1 MASPSP
7 KLGAAVPS
15 NAAATNLYDG
25 CPAPAH
31 SARTRRAHA
40 PARVT
45 LTQHVHPLLCWRRRA
60 FGAASLARG
69 VPGAPPEG
77 PNVTAKPVRPL
88 LSRQFTAAVAAGPG
102 GGGTSRPVAPVTPTK
117 AMAATHTTTRPPS
130 CTAAASDSAR
140 CPPGNR
146 ARAVQVVAA
155 VRRSALGRGAKFK
168 FKLPPFRVFLWI
180 FFYFRRINGNFVQGR
195 RDDSPPG
202 AATDGRGIWGI
213 GRGCWPTEVGARA
226 GGCVVRGERTR
237 AGYAPLCPGATAS
250 LRVLWCWLTG
260 VCLVRRTSVDHCWR
274 LSGCVG

>member
-1 MASPSP
+1 M
-7 KLGAAVPS
+7 
-15 NAAATNLYDG
+15 
-25 CPAPAH
+25 
-31 SARTRRAHA
+31 
-40 PARVT
+40 
-45 LTQHVHPLLCWRRRA
+45 
-60 FGAASLARG
+60 
-69 VPGAPPEG
+69 
-77 PNVTAKPVRPL
+77 TAKPVRPL

-102 GGGTSRPVAPVTPTK
+102 RARRTRNRCPRPVPPHGAH
-117 AMAATHTTTRPPS
+117 AHAARPPHTPPHTG
-130 CTAAASDSAR
+130 CTQPVPLATAAR
-140 CPPGNR
+140 QPPTVERPGPFALR
-146 ARAVQVVAA
+146 ARPPLAA
-155 VRRSALGRGAKFK
+155 APSSSHGCR
-168 FKLPPFRVFLWI
+168 PFEFFLWI

-237 AGYAPLCPGATAS
+237 AGYAPLCPGAPAS

>member
-1 MASPSP
+1 M
-7 KLGAAVPS
+7 
-15 NAAATNLYDG
+15 
-25 CPAPAH
+25 H
-31 SARTRRAHA
+31 
-40 PARVT
+40 
-45 LTQHVHPLLCWRRRA
+45 QHGSLCV
-60 FGAASLARG
+60 ASLARG

-102 GGGTSRPVAPVTPTK
+102 GGRDQQASRSGDAHK
-117 AMAATHTTTRPPS
+117 GDGSYAHNDAAALVHRRGIRLRAVSAGEPCPGCSSCRGRPPL
-130 CTAAASDSAR
+130 AAAPSSSCR
-140 CPPGNR
+140 
-146 ARAVQVVAA
+146 
-155 VRRSALGRGAKFK
+155 
-168 FKLPPFRVFLWI
+168 PFEFFLWI

-202 AATDGRGIWGI
+202 AATDGRAIWGI

-237 AGYAPLCPGATAS
+237 AGYAPLCPGAPAS

>member
-1 MASPSP
+1 
-7 KLGAAVPS
+7 
-15 NAAATNLYDG
+15 
-25 CPAPAH
+25 
-31 SARTRRAHA
+31 
-40 PARVT
+40 
-45 LTQHVHPLLCWRRRA
+45 
-60 FGAASLARG
+60 
-69 VPGAPPEG
+69 
-77 PNVTAKPVRPL
+77 
-88 LSRQFTAAVAAGPG
+88 
-102 GGGTSRPVAPVTPTK
+102 
-117 AMAATHTTTRPPS
+117 MAATHTTTRPPS

-155 VRRSALGRGAKFK
+155 VRPWPRRQVQVAA
-168 FKLPPFRVFLWI
+168 
-180 FFYFRRINGNFVQGR
+180 FFYGYFFIFNPFPIYLFFRCEHPPEMREDERLFIYERYTHLRQKSVQTCRLSTYNNSVIVFQHAIAPTRKVHRINGNFVQGR

-202 AATDGRGIWGI
+202 AATDGRAIWGI

-237 AGYAPLCPGATAS
+237 AGYAPLCPGAPAS

>member
-60 FGAASLARG
+60 FGVASLARG

-102 GGGTSRPVAPVTPTK
+102 APSS
-117 AMAATHTTTRPPS
+117 S
-130 CTAAASDSAR
+130 CR
-140 CPPGNR
+140 
-146 ARAVQVVAA
+146 
-155 VRRSALGRGAKFK
+155 L
-168 FKLPPFRVFLWI
+168 FLWI

-202 AATDGRGIWGI
+202 AATDGRAIWGI

-237 AGYAPLCPGATAS
+237 AGYAPLCPGAPAS

-274 LSGCVG
+274 LSGCVV